1 VILQGL
7 LCVAPALALAAFL
20 LARRYPGERLLLA
33 ARARRTS
40 PRLRPNSVSRPRRPA
55 LARVPRGGL
64 LIASR
69 LAERPPPVAL
79 VTSP

>member
-7 LCVAPALALAAFL
+7 LCVAPARALAAIL

-33 ARARRTS
+33 ARAGRT
-40 PRLRPNSVSRPRRPA
+40 PRRLRPSSVLRPRRPA
-55 LARVPRGGL
+55 AARVARGGL

-69 LAERPPPVAL
+69 LAERPPPLAL
-79 VTSP
+79 VTSL